1 MSQKNQSSTR
11 TRVFYALC
19 AATIAFPATTQASSA
34 QASSAQASSAQART
48 ATRSTTKFRMTQ
60 SAATQLRPI
69 KRVLPNGLTVL
80 VLENHAAPVVAVRMY
95 VRTGSIYEGKY
106 LGAGISHL
114 FEHNL
119 SEGTTT
125 RNKQQIN
132 QDVQGIGGYSN
143 AYTSYDVTAY
153 HITTASSFFDK
164 ALASL
169 SDMMQHA
176 TFPEVEV
183 KTQQGVIHNEM
194 NLDEDDPDRVLND
207 LFYATAFRV
216 HPVRFP
222 IIGFRPNFD
231 RLTQADIV
239 GYYKSH
245 YTPENTIVAIA
256 GDIDAD
262 QAIAQVRAK
271 MGGWPRRAAVTPRLP
286 DEPRQTAPR
295 RAVAYKDVS
304 QTYLQMGWHT
314 IPLLHPDLYAL
325 DTLAQ
330 ILGVGDSSRL
340 VRDLREKQG
349 LVSSIA
355 AFSSTPN
362 YNGGIF
368 AVRAQMQPNAQT
380 KVEAA
385 IWNEIARI
393 KSQGVSPQELHRAQ
407 RQIETAFV
415 FGRSNVEDQAEQIA
429 YDQMGTNNPEYS
441 TQYVAK
447 IKAVTAAQVQAMARK
462 YLSRNGV
469 TIAAVQPQSMRP
481 GGAQPIVKSSTRLP
495 VVTTRT
501 SAMTARTTQTA
512 KSRTAAARA
521 AIKPAQ
527 MFALQ
532 NGVRLIVRENHSTP
546 TVAIVATALGGVR
559 LEPSNKAG
567 ISALMAQML
576 TRGTNRYNTEQ
587 LAAKIDDLG
596 ASLDGFSGYNSWGI
610 KSQWLSRDWK
620 TGLGLLTETLLHP
633 TFPTSELTRARAQTL
648 AQIAQQNDDPM
659 SLASLEL
666 RKTVYGAHP
675 YGRSTLGTAVTLAPL
690 TRVDVSRFYQSVLQP
705 RSLVISVYGD
715 VNTDAVRRAIEYSF
729 GNLKARAQAPSAPAA
744 EAPLSEL
751 KTSTVTKPGIA
762 QVVQYYGFPSIDVKG
777 ADRYAIDVLDGAMSG
792 ANLPGGRLHARLRD
806 NQLVYVVH
814 AFDQPGLDKGMFV
827 IYAATTK
834 PNSARVQSIIREE
847 VGKVVASGIAP
858 DEMAR
863 AKTMMIASNAIE
875 NQNNLSQAQVAGSS
889 ELYGLGFR
897 DNEQYEA
904 RINRVTLND
913 VQRVARKYLGDEN
926 YSAEAIVEPK

>member
-1 MSQKNQSSTR
+1 MRQMNQSSTR
-11 TRVFYALC
+11 MRARSAFYALC
-19 AATIAFPATTQASSA
+19 AATIAFSATA
-34 QASSAQASSAQART
+34 QASSTQART
-48 ATRSTTKFRMTQ
+48 ATRPTTKLRTMQ
-60 SAATQLRPI
+60 SAAMQLRPI

-153 HITTASSFFDK
+153 HITTASSFFGK
-164 ALASL
+164 ALSSL

-245 YTPENTIVAIA
+245 YTPENTIVAVA

-262 QAIAQVRAK
+262 QVMAQVQAK
-271 MGGWPRRAAVTPRLP
+271 MGAWPRRAASTPKLP
-286 DEPRQTAPR
+286 NEPRQTAPR
-295 RAVAYKDVS
+295 RMVAYKDVS

-349 LVSSIA
+349 LVSSIG

-368 AVRAQMQPNAQT
+368 AVRAQMQPNAQS

-415 FGRSNVEDQAEQIA
+415 FGKSDVEDQAEQMA
-429 YDQMGTNNPEYS
+429 YDQMGTGNPEYS

-447 IKAVTAAQVQAMARK
+447 IKAVTGAQVQAMARK

-469 TIAAVQPQSMRP
+469 TIAAVQPQSMRL

-527 MFALQ
+527 MFTLP

-559 LEPSNKAG
+559 LEPSNQAG

-620 TGLGLLTETLLHP
+620 TGLGLFSETLLHP
-633 TFPTSELTRARAQTL
+633 TFPSSELTRARAQTL
-648 AQIAQQNDDPM
+648 ARIAQQNDDPM

-666 RKTVYGAHP
+666 RKTVYGTHP

-729 GNLKARAQAPSAPAA
+729 GSLKARAKAPVAPSA
-744 EAPLSEL
+744 EVPLSEL

-762 QVVQYYGFPSIDVKG
+762 QVVQYYGFPSVDVQSP
-777 ADRYAIDVLDGAMSG
+777 DRYAIDVLDGAMSG

-875 NQNNLSQAQVAGSS
+875 NQNNLTQAQVAGSS

-904 RINRVTLND
+904 HINRVTRAD
-913 VQRVARKYLGDEN
+913 VQRVAQKYLGDKN

>member
-1 MSQKNQSSTR
+1 MRRTNVSSTR
-11 TRVFYALC
+11 TRLFYALC
-19 AATIAFPATTQASSA
+19 ASVIAFPATTQAQS
-34 QASSAQASSAQART
+34 
-48 ATRSTTKFRMTQ
+48 ATRSTTKMKTPQ
-60 SAATQLRPI
+60 NATARLRPI

-106 LGAGISHL
+106 LGSGISHL

-125 RNKQQIN
+125 RNKNQIN
-132 QDVQGIGGYSN
+132 RDVQGIGGYSN

-153 HITTASSFFDK
+153 HITTESSFFGK
-164 ALASL
+164 ALSSL
-169 SDMMQHA
+169 SDMMQRA
-176 TFPEVEV
+176 TFPAAEV

-194 NLDEDDPDRVLND
+194 NMGEDDPDRVLNN
-207 LFYATAFRV
+207 LFHATAFRV

-222 IIGFRPNFD
+222 IIGFRPIFD
-231 RLTQADIV
+231 RLTQADILT
-239 GYYKSH
+239 YYKTH
-245 YTPENTIVAIA
+245 YTPENTIVAVA
-256 GDIDAD
+256 GDIDAN
-262 QAIAQVRAK
+262 QVMAQVQAQ
-271 MGGWPRRAAVTPRLP
+271 MGRWPRRAASTPKLP
-286 DEPRQTAPR
+286 NEPRQTAPR
-295 RAVAYKDVS
+295 RAAAYKDVS

-330 ILGVGDSSRL
+330 IMGGGDSSRL
-340 VRDLREKQG
+340 VRELREKRG

-355 AFSSTPN
+355 AWSSTPN
-362 YNGGIF
+362 YNGGMF
-368 AVRAQMQPNAQT
+368 SVRAQMQPNAQA
-380 KVEAA
+380 KVEGA

-393 KSQGVSPQELHRAQ
+393 KSQGVSPQELQRAK

-415 FGRSNVEDQAEQIA
+415 FGKSNVEDQAEQMA
-429 YDQMGTNNPEYS
+429 YDQMGTGNPEYS

-462 YLSRNGV
+462 YLVRQGV
-469 TIAAVQPQSMRP
+469 TIAAVQPQAMK
-481 GGAQPIVKSSTRLP
+481 AAKSSTRLP
-495 VVTTRT
+495 AVKTLA
-501 SAMTARTTQTA
+501 SAMTARPKAQAVKTQAVKTQSA
-512 KSRTAAARA
+512 SRTAAARA

-527 MFALQ
+527 MFTLP
-532 NGVRLIVRENHSTP
+532 NGVRLVVRENHSTP
-546 TVAIVATALGGVR
+546 TVAIVATALGGAR
-559 LEPSNKAG
+559 LEPASKSG

-576 TRGTNRYNTEQ
+576 TRGTNRRNAEQ
-587 LAAKIDDLG
+587 LAATVDDLG
-596 ASLDGFSGYNSWGI
+596 ASLDGFSGYNSWGV

-620 TGLGLLTETLLHP
+620 TGLSLLTETLLRP
-633 TFPTSELTRARAQTL
+633 TFPTDELARARAQTL

-675 YGRSTLGTAVTLAPL
+675 YSRSILGTAATLAPL

-705 RSLVISVYGD
+705 RQLVISVYGD
-715 VNTDAVRRAIEYSF
+715 VNTNAVRRAIEYSF
-729 GNLKARAQAPSAPAA
+729 GSLKARAQAPIAPAA
-744 EAPLSEL
+744 ATPLSEI
-751 KTSTVTKPGIA
+751 KSSTVTKPGLA
-762 QVVQYYGFPSIDVKG
+762 QVVQFYGFPSVDVQNT
-777 ADRYAIDVLDGAMSG
+777 DRYAIDVLDGAMSG

-806 NQLVYVVH
+806 NQLVYAVH

-847 VGKVVASGIAP
+847 VGKVVTSGVAP
-858 DEMAR
+858 DEIAR

-875 NQNNLSQAQVAGSS
+875 NQDNMSQAQVAGSS

-904 RINRVTLND
+904 RINRVTRAD
-913 VQRVARKYLGDEN
+913 VQRVAQKYLGN
-926 YSAEAIVEPK
+926 ANPGAEAIVEPK